1 MSVAEKYELEMV
13 IKEGTH
19 GHPKKKAS
27 IYVEVSVGGVTD
39 AADQTELVQLENGRA
54 VWNKYVVKRF
64 PTLEP
69 AMPVIISLS
78 MYKKRNYMRG
88 FKLIGTAHFSISEL
102 IPILNKDTVQ
112 GRIKVNMKKGV
123 PSTSS
128 FLVAMKLKSFGD
140 PSPRSATIRSDL
152 PFIPEEAKDGD
163 FETLSYYPETLPR
176 FPQPKFD

>member
-1 MSVAEKYELEMV
+1 MSFAGKYELEML

-19 GHPKKKAS
+19 GHPKKKAA
-27 IYVEVSVGGVTD
+27 IYVEVSVAGVTD

-54 VWNKYVVKRF
+54 VWNKYIVKRF

-69 AMPVIISLS
+69 TMPTIISLS
-78 MYKKRNYMRG
+78 MYKKRNYLGG

-112 GRIKVNMKKGV
+112 GRIKLNMKRDV

-140 PSPRSATIRSDL
+140 PSPRSETIRSSL
-152 PFIPEEAKDGD
+152 PFIPEKGQEED
-163 FETLSYYPETLPR
+163 FENRPR
-176 FPQPKFD
+176 FPQPNFD